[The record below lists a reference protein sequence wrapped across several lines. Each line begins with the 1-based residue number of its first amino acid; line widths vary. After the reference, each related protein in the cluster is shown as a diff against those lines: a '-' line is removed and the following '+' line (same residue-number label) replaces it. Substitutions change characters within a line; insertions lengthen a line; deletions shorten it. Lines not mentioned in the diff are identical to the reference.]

1 MKQKIIFTALPNGL
15 VKRGVTNKWAISA
28 SISLQ
33 VEDANTTLEN
43 VPDMLGWAGILKH
56 TKFIVQLNGKP
67 VEAKVVSKLA
77 DDVLWGNLFTKKVKV
92 KSFVQED
99 LSQIPIASYPVKHIL
114 KYLKDVTEGTGKF
127 FANDLPNEKHFTEN
141 PALTAISEY
150 VIADFPKRG
159 REKGISLDRL
169 VSDSPAKN
177 RLKSVLNKN
186 RFIPFKPASEPMLDF
201 AQLKNFHGMYDAKV
215 VDKFIPLPKP
225 EFEFHQIISALSDYP
240 QLQRRL
246 GLIVDLEFDG
256 PENIIMKAGSVP
268 TVRIVPTSINFTT
281 DTTIVCPA
289 TAYTKTAKG
298 FYARPTDN
306 SIIDKGHLKINSNE
320 FTVFQVDTDGAA
332 LKLCNQMDGLQLKKA
347 KHIFYAV
354 ENNVQK
360 AENIPFFNNE
370 APRKEG
376 TPSHKTAGIAIAKN
390 GRAELLHKKFDR
402 MNNLKNLMM
411 VPGLTPE
418 GTTGTK
424 ASWILPNEILYADDI
439 NLGYRMDIEPDD
451 KPGKWFSLHM
461 RNNKYSYLNPAGTN
475 VDISGMDT
483 DEGFIQMAASEE
495 KTETGTQLKVGEAIA
510 RWEGWSLSVPRPGS
524 ALNDPMLDSKE
535 VYDKTKEAE
544 KFKTPGTA
552 DFRLNVLPGLV
563 EGTLPKL
570 RFGKLYAVR
579 IRTVDL
585 AGNSV
590 DLNEQPENIGETVV
604 GKIKY
609 MRYEP
614 VDAPF
619 LVLGTEIR
627 DGESSEVMVIRSN
640 EAVSCEQYENNNI
653 VTKTF
658 KPEAIRHVKPPRS
671 NVEMSA
677 THSVLD
683 KGFGP
688 ANKTEAAA
696 IYQKIKNDK
705 DPFTAET
712 ASYSATTNLK
722 IVDGN
727 QKEIPVEYLIDP
739 MAAGVTF
746 FISAQDPNPKAPD
759 PEKFTRR
766 ISFFFDDEVKDDA
779 TANKTAD
786 YNEWMNPKT
795 FRIILKEEATPSLE
809 WNKGD
814 RALIVKLQKGVI
826 VKVNYACFWRPN
838 DILRLSGVLDMMG
851 MTNLSDAVGQ
861 RIARGQHWMFS
872 PWRELTFVHAVQQ
885 PLTKLGSQTYPF
897 IADLKPE
904 REFGANTAKINTK
917 LLVHGP
923 STGQLDIEAN
933 WTEWLD
939 DGEHV
944 ETTPN
949 EWNDDVQRYPMKSK
963 VFHFTTL
970 YLVFEYAFGSVV
982 KENPFPAIEHLFND
996 TRHRKV
1002 NYKAI
1007 ATTRYREYFFNL
1019 IKDRESKGQPFPLTR
1034 ETVPTAITK
1043 EVIIPSSARPLAP
1056 EVLYIIPN
1064 FEWSRNTNNSTN
1076 TTITARGAGLRVY
1089 LKRPWYSSGEGE
1101 KLAVVLNMN
1110 INDKL
1115 SSGSTPVSTWGT
1127 DPTKLSAALPG
1138 GIKMDANSFLALK
1151 EGQLQM
1157 AAAEHNGNTA
1167 KVFVVTYDVK
1177 YDKERK
1183 LYYAD
1188 ILLNVATAYYPFVR
1202 LALARYQHHSVR
1214 TADTDCCLSTIVMA
1228 DYIQVPAPR
1237 FSSLKF
1243 EGAKNKINVGI
1254 SGTLPKVD
1262 TKAMFFRTRV
1272 DFVIEPIEVDPSEGA
1287 HITIH
1292 AKPIDSYSYGLQPQD
1307 VGPNYGFLHTHSFT
1321 LPAEY
1326 ASKPYRVKVLEYEVI
1341 IYDPLKPNP
1350 NPGGVNFGT
1359 MPMKERLVFADVYEV
1374 NK

>member
-1 MKQKIIFTALPNGL
+1 MKQKIISTALPNGL
-15 VKRGVTNKWAISA
+15 VKKGLTGKWAISA

-43 VPDMLGWAGILKH
+43 VPDMLGWAGIVKQA
-56 TKFIVQLNGKP
+56 KFMVQLNGKP
-67 VEAKVVSKLA
+67 VEAKVVSKTV
-77 DDVLWGNLFTKKVKV
+77 DDILWGNLFTKKVKV

-114 KYLKDVTEGTGKF
+114 KYLKDVTEGTGKL
-127 FANDLPNEKHFTEN
+127 FANDLPNERHFTEN

-150 VIADFPKRG
+150 TVADFPKRG
-159 REKGISLDRL
+159 REKTTLDRL
-169 VSDSPAKN
+169 VNNSPAKD
-177 RLKSVLNKN
+177 RLKGVLNKN
-186 RFIPFKPASEPMLDF
+186 KFISFKPASEPMLDF
-201 AQLKNFHGMYDAKV
+201 AQLKNFHGLYDAKV
-215 VDKFIPLPKP
+215 VDKFIPLQKP

-246 GLIVDLEFDG
+246 GLIVDLEFNG
-256 PENIIMKAGSVP
+256 PENLIMKAGTVP
-268 TVRIVPTSINFTT
+268 TVRIIPTSINFTT

-298 FYARPTDN
+298 FYARSADN

-320 FTVFQVDTDGAA
+320 FTVFQVDTDGGA
-332 LKLCNQMDGLQLKKA
+332 LKLCNQMDSLQLKKA

-354 ENNVQK
+354 DNLVQK
-360 AENIPFFNNE
+360 EENIPFFNNE

-376 TPSHKTAGIAIAKN
+376 TPSHRTAGIAVAKN
-390 GRAELLHKKFDR
+390 GRAELLHKKFNR
-402 MNNLKNLMM
+402 MNNLKTLLMT
-411 VPGLTPE
+411 PGATPE
-418 GTTGTK
+418 GTSGVK
-424 ASWILPNEILYADDI
+424 ATWILPNEILYADDI
-439 NLGYRMDIEPDD
+439 NLGYRMDIEPGD
-451 KPGKWFSLHM
+451 KPGKWFSLHK
-461 RNNKYSYLNPAGTN
+461 RNNAYSYLNPAGTN
-475 VDISGMDT
+475 VDIPGMET

-524 ALNDPMLDSKE
+524 ALNDPMLDNKE
-535 VYDKTKEAE
+535 VYDYNTEAN
-544 KFKTPGTA
+544 KYKTPGTA
-552 DFRLNVLPGLV
+552 DFRLNVKPGIV
-563 EGTLPKL
+563 PGTLPML
-570 RFGKLYAVR
+570 RFGNLYSVR

-590 DLNEQPENIGETVV
+590 DLDEQPENMGEAVV

-619 LVLGTEIR
+619 LVLGTEIK

-640 EAVSCEQYENNNI
+640 EGVTVEQYENAN
-653 VTKTF
+653 VYKKVF

-677 THSVLD
+677 THSMLD

-688 ANKTEAAA
+688 VNKTEAGN
-696 IYQKIKNDK
+696 IHKKIKNDK
-705 DPFTAET
+705 DPFTSET
-712 ASYSATTNLK
+712 TSYSTTTNLK
-722 IVDGN
+722 VEDGN
-727 QKEIPVEYLIDP
+727 KKELPVEYLIDP

-746 FISAQDPNPKAPD
+746 FISAHDPNPKAPD

-766 ISFFFDDEVKDDA
+766 ISFFLDDEVKDDA
-779 TANKTAD
+779 TANTEANYDK
-786 YNEWMNPKT
+786 WMNPRT
-795 FRIILKEEATPSLE
+795 FRIILKEDATPSLE
-809 WNKGD
+809 WNRTD

-826 VKVNYACFWRPN
+826 VKVNYSCFWRPK
-838 DILRLSGVLDMMG
+838 DILKLSGVLDMMG
-851 MTNLSDAVGQ
+851 MTSLSDAIGQ

-885 PLTKLGSQTYPF
+885 PLTKMGTQTYPF

-923 STGQLDIEAN
+923 STGQLDIEAD

-944 ETTPN
+944 ETSPN
-949 EWNDDVQRYPMKSK
+949 AWNDDVQRYPMKSK

-970 YLVFEYAFGSVV
+970 YLIFEYAFGSVV

-996 TRHRKV
+996 TKHRKV

-1019 IKDRESKGQPFPLTR
+1019 IKDRENKGQPFPLTR

-1043 EVIIPSSARPLAP
+1043 EVIIPSSAKPLAP

-1064 FEWSRNTNNSTN
+1064 FEWSRNTNNSNN

-1138 GIKMDANSFLALK
+1138 GINMDANSFLALK

-1157 AAAEHNGNTA
+1157 ASAEHNGNTA
-1167 KVFVVTYDVK
+1167 KVFVVAYDVK

-1183 LYYAD
+1183 LYYVD

-1214 TADTDCCLSTIVMA
+1214 TSETDCCLSTIVVA

-1243 EGAKNKINVGI
+1243 EGGKNKINVGI

-1272 DFVIEPIEVDPSEGA
+1272 DFVIEPIEVEPTEGA
-1287 HITIH
+1287 HITIN

-1307 VGPNYGFLHTHSFT
+1307 IGPNYGFLHTHSFT

-1350 NPGGVNFGT
+1350 NPGGAVFGT

>member
-33 VEDANTTLEN
+33 VEEANTTLEN
-43 VPDMLGWAGILKH
+43 VPDMFGWAGIVKH
-56 TKFIVQLNGKP
+56 SKFIVQLNGKP
-67 VEAKVVSKLA
+67 VEAKVVSKTA
-77 DDVLWGNLFTKKVKV
+77 DDVLWANLFTKKVKV

-150 VIADFPKRG
+150 VVADFPKRG

-186 RFIPFKPASEPMLDF
+186 KFISFKPASEPMLDF
-201 AQLKNFHGMYDAKV
+201 AQLKNFHGLYDAKV
-215 VDKFIPLPKP
+215 VDKFIPLAKP

-256 PENIIMKAGSVP
+256 PENLMMRVGSVP
-268 TVRIVPTSINFTT
+268 TVRIIPTDINFTT

-298 FYARPTDN
+298 FYARPMDN

-332 LKLCNQMDGLQLKKA
+332 LKLCNQMDALQLKKA

-376 TPSHKTAGIAIAKN
+376 TPSHKTVGIAVAKN

-411 VPGLTPE
+411 LPGLTPE
-418 GTTGTK
+418 GTTGAK
-424 ASWILPNEILYADDI
+424 ASWILPNEVLYADDI

-524 ALNDPMLDSKE
+524 ALNDPMLDNKE

-544 KFKTPGTA
+544 KFKTPNTA
-552 DFRLNVLPGLV
+552 DFRLNVLPGIV

-570 RFGKLYAVR
+570 RFGNLYAVR

-590 DLNEQPENIGETVV
+590 RLEEQPENIGEAVV

-619 LVLGTEIR
+619 LVLGTEIK

-640 EAVSCEQYENNNI
+640 EGQSCEQYENGNV

-671 NVEMSA
+671 NVEMSV

-696 IYQKIKNDK
+696 IYQKIKNEK

-722 IVDGN
+722 VVDGN

-746 FISAQDPNPKAPD
+746 FISAHDPNPKVPD

-766 ISFFFDDEVKDDA
+766 VSFFFDDEVKDDA
-779 TANKTAD
+779 AANKTAA

-885 PLTKLGSQTYPF
+885 PLSKMGTQTYPF

-923 STGQLDIEAN
+923 STGQLDIEAD

-949 EWNDDVQRYPMKSK
+949 AWNDDVQRYPMKSK

-970 YLVFEYAFGSVV
+970 YLIFEYAFGSVV

-996 TRHRKV
+996 TKHRKV

-1019 IKDRESKGQPFPLTR
+1019 IKDRENKGQPFPLTR

-1043 EVIIPSSARPLAP
+1043 EVIIPSSAKPLAP

-1127 DPTKLSAALPG
+1127 DPTKLSAPLPG
-1138 GIKMDANSFLALK
+1138 GIKMDANSFLSLK

-1157 AAAEHNGNTA
+1157 ASAEHNGNTA

-1183 LYYAD
+1183 LYYVD

-1214 TADTDCCLSTIVMA
+1214 TADTDCCLSPIVVA

-1237 FSSLKF
+1237 FTSLKF
-1243 EGAKNKINVGI
+1243 EGAKNKINVGL
-1254 SGTLPKVD
+1254 SGTVSLINMKGI
-1262 TKAMFFRTRV
+1262 FFHNRI
-1272 DFVIEPIEVDPSEGA
+1272 DFVVEPIEVDASEGA

-1292 AKPIDSYSYGLQPQD
+1292 AKPIETYSYSLQPQD
-1307 VGPNYGFLHTHSFT
+1307 IGQNFGFLHTHSFT

-1350 NPGGVNFGT
+1350 NPGSANFGT